1 MNLTLLQFRTEVL
14 RFRAALAVWWGL
26 LLVDLAINAGWIG
39 HPPVRQDNAG
49 SQLFLL
55 ACRSIDMACWL
66 LLAMLPAWVALVDS
80 PARRDRFL
88 AARPMPGADVWRAKS
103 LFLLT
108 LIVLPVV
115 VQETAYLL
123 FQGVPVSIVA
133 HAAIEKL
140 VFTTVIVAGSAA
152 FAALWAGFQQLIAAM
167 AVVVG
172 AFVAAAFLLDMAIH
186 VLKWPVRS
194 LNFDRDPATFLVFNL
209 AVALALVC
217 VAVLNAR
224 RQWGIRGRS
233 VGLLS
238 ACGIV
243 IVILWAWPDGVLD
256 IRPANPAAAAG
267 VVKKSTLRV
276 PFSSFS
282 VTRETNRVQ
291 FQFTPQI
298 TPPPARNRVLIQAT
312 QLDAVWADGSR
323 RRLNLPWRPRG
334 PVALFQGSWESLAPA
349 DKRCLSALLPGNP
362 DWIST
367 LNSGFSQDFITV
379 AGTLDITAVAGREKD
394 PFTLQSGLTADVYSY
409 EIAADIALESGA
421 SARTHTARWSVTRV
435 DADSNPEIS
444 LWLDMAHV
452 KLLTGRDE
460 DTSQFRGGGNAC
472 YSYALY
478 FPAKNLVVSPDFAS
492 SMSTLGNRSAW
503 ARQTLNLRYR
513 MNRFYAGLIG
523 SEDMRQARL
532 LVFRSRWLGSAPC
545 VWDSPSM
552 VWQDIP
558 ERSDSYHANPVSGEQ
573 MSRSDFYR
581 RLAAIPAPGAG
592 CTRAEAGRYLA
603 EMLSLVAARQS
614 MPDEYEPV
622 VQQVILLLSNHCDL
636 VIDAFALSDYRGRHL
651 IERGLIRGLEET
663 QKGRILDALKRA
675 PGLAG
680 VVWERGW
687 LEDARGELLRLARQP
702 GVTLDFKVLVALK
715 DASLHPVLLDAF
727 ESSPSDYRL
736 WQIQQVPGIEPALG
750 ATMDRL
756 WARRPRGP
764 DERSEWMTCMSVQA
778 AYGRT
783 EAFRELYRWQQV
795 AADDYQRQEIRRKLM
810 ELIHWTEGKPL
821 ARWDD
826 SACAARL
833 KEHRA
838 EDFQFDPAWRGYVL
852 KTNGATP

>member
-1 MNLTLLQFRTEVL
+1 MNFTLLQFRTEAL

-39 HPPVRQDNAG
+39 HPPARQDHAG

-55 ACRSIDMACWL
+55 ACRGIDMAFWL
-66 LLAMLPAWVALVDS
+66 LLLLLPAWVALVDS

-88 AARPMPGADVWRAKS
+88 AARPMPGADVWRAKG
-103 LFLLT
+103 LFLLM

-115 VQETAYLL
+115 VQETVYLL
-123 FQGVPVSIVA
+123 CQGVPVSIIL

-140 VFTTVIVAGSAA
+140 LFTTVVVAGSAA
-152 FAALWAGFQQLIAAM
+152 FAALWAGFQQLIVAM

-172 AFVAAAFLLDMAIH
+172 AAVAAGFLVSVTIH
-186 VLKWPVRS
+186 ILKWPVRS
-194 LNFDRDPATFLVFNL
+194 LDLDRDPATFLVFNV

-217 VAVLNAR
+217 VAILNAR

-233 VGLLS
+233 AGLLS

-243 IVILWAWPDGVLD
+243 IVILWAWPNGVLD

-267 VVKKSTLRV
+267 VVKEATIRV
-276 PFSSFS
+276 PHGSFS
-282 VTRETNRVQ
+282 ATRETNRAE
-291 FQFTPQI
+291 FQFTPRI
-298 TPPPARNRVLIQAT
+298 TPSARNRVLIHPT
-312 QLDAVWADGSR
+312 RLDAVWTDGSR
-323 RRLNLPWRPRG
+323 RNLNLPWRPRG
-334 PVALFQGSWESLAPA
+334 PVPLFQGCWESLAPA

-367 LNSGFSQDFITV
+367 LNSGFSHDDIPV
-379 AGTLDITAVAGREKD
+379 AATLDTAAVAGREKD
-394 PFTLQSGLTADVYSY
+394 PFTLHSGLVADVYSY

-421 SARTHTARWSVTRV
+421 TARTRTVRWNVTRV
-435 DADSNPEIS
+435 DAESAPGIS
-444 LWLDMAHV
+444 LWLDVAHV
-452 KLLTGRDE
+452 KLLTSRDE
-460 DTSQFRGGGNAC
+460 DTSEFRGGGDAC

-478 FPAKNLVVSPDFAS
+478 FPGKNLVVSPDIS
-492 SMSTLGNRSAW
+492 SGMDTLGNRSAW
-503 ARQTLNLRYR
+503 ARKTLNLRYR
-513 MNRFYAGLIG
+513 MSQFYAGLIG
-523 SEDMRQARL
+523 AEDIRKARL
-532 LVFRSRWLGSAPC
+532 LVFQSRWLGSAPC
-545 VWDSPSM
+545 AWDSPAM

-558 ERSDSYHANPVSGEQ
+558 KRSESYYVSGVSGER

-603 EMLSLVAARQS
+603 EMLSLVAVRQS

-622 VQQVILLLSNHCDL
+622 AQQVILLLSNHCDL
-636 VIDAFALSDYRGRHL
+636 VLDAFASSDYHGQHL
-651 IERGLIRGLEET
+651 IERALIRGLEEN
-663 QKGRILDALKRA
+663 QKSRILDALKRA

-680 VVWERGW
+680 VIWERGW
-687 LEDARGELLRLARQP
+687 LEDARGELLRLSRLP
-702 GVTLDFKVLVALK
+702 GMTLDFKVLVALK

-736 WQIQQVPGIEPALG
+736 WQIQQAPGIEPALG
-750 ATMDRL
+750 TMMDRM
-756 WARRPRGP
+756 WASRPRGP
-764 DERSEWMTCMSVQA
+764 DERSEWLTCMSVQA
-778 AYGRT
+778 AYGRM
-783 EAFRELYRWQQV
+783 EAFREIYRWQQV
-795 AADDYQRQEIRRKLM
+795 ATDDYQAGEIRRRLM
-810 ELIHWTEGKPL
+810 ELVHWTEGKPI

-826 SACAARL
+826 DAWAARL